1 MIKNQL
7 SIENASSHNQD
18 SYDFNRFIE
27 SIHEISEDQFNYA
40 AFKNDVLAKK
50 IGDEL
55 AKEYIENAKNVGVKW
70 GKHYKAKNKD
80 LFSLFEQENIHY
92 SFGDFAITEYETIF
106 AEFKSPNNIVINSN
120 VMDMYDELVNQTNYS
135 EHLSKAII
143 IKVIFAHEFFHYIEE
158 DNIETIA
165 TRNTEITLWRFLGY
179 NHRSTMLFMSE
190 IAAMY
195 FAKEYLDLQ
204 FAPYLISLLLMYV
217 VDEEK
222 AYQIYENINQ
232 IKL

>member
-1 MIKNQL
+1 MINNKPSN
-7 SIENASSHNQD
+7 ENASYYNEFNQ
-18 SYDFNRFIE
+18 FIE
-27 SIHEISEDQFNYA
+27 LILEISEEQFNYA
-40 AFKNDVLAKK
+40 AFKNDVLDKK
-50 IGDEL
+50 IDDYS
-55 AKEYIENAKNVGVKW
+55 AKEYIEIAKNEGIKW
-70 GKHYKAKNKD
+70 GKHYKEKNKD
-80 LFSLFEQENIHY
+80 LFSLLDQENINY

-106 AEFKSPNNIVINSN
+106 AEYTSPNNIIVNSN
-120 VMDMYDELVNQTNYS
+120 VMDKYDEIVNQTNYS